1 MGYCSQGDILT
12 MISQEELAQ
21 LTADSGNL
29 PDIFVVEEA
38 IAQAGSEI
46 DSYIGSRYATPVTP
60 APPRLKALSVDMAIY
75 HLYSRR
81 SAVPPVRRVKYE
93 AAIAF
98 LKAVAAGSV
107 GLADGE
113 FAKTTG
119 EAAELHSAPRFF
131 SRSGLKDW

>member
-1 MGYCSQGDILT
+1 MGYCSQSDILT
-12 MISQEELAQ
+12 MISQEDLAQ

-38 IAQAGSEI
+38 IAQAGAEI

-81 SAVPPVRRVKYE
+81 SVIPPVRREKYE
-93 AAIAF
+93 AAVAF
-98 LKAVAAGSV
+98 LKAVGAGAV
-107 GLADGE
+107 ELADGE

-119 EAAELHSAPRFF
+119 EAADVQSAPRFF
-131 SRSGLKDW
+131 SRSGLKEW